1 MNFFECE
8 LPVFV
13 CPKSLVGFLRIYE
26 DTGKY
31 FSLTDPTNAFH
42 FLCRSFCVYFQIKL
56 KKRLIPSIDAFKEE
70 LRPTQELRIIFRSTE

>member
-13 CPKSLVGFLRIYE
+13 CRKSLVGSKRICE

-31 FSLTDPTNAFH
+31 FSLTDRTIAFH
-42 FLCRSFCVYFQIKL
+42 FLQIFFRVFSNKIE
-56 KKRLIPSIDAFKEE
+56 KAFN
-70 LRPTQELRIIFRSTE
+70 TFN

>member
-13 CPKSLVGFLRIYE
+13 CRKSLVGSKRICE

-31 FSLTDPTNAFH
+31 FSLTDRTIAFH
-42 FLCRSFCVYFQIKL
+42 FLQIFFVYFQIKL
-56 KKRLIPSIDAFKEE
+56 KKRLIPLIDGFKKE
-70 LRPTQELRIIFRSTE
+70 LRPTQELRILFGSTK

>member
-13 CPKSLVGFLRIYE
+13 FRKSLVGFLRIYE

-31 FSLTDPTNAFH
+31 FSLTDRTNAFH
-42 FLCRSFCVYFQIKL
+42 FLCRSFCVFSNKIEK
-56 KKRLIPSIDAFKEE
+56 AFN
-70 LRPTQELRIIFRSTE
+70 TFN